1 MALRLVKRQIAP
13 LAPTAP
19 TRLQRGP
26 VPKSLPPRLDGR
38 QEPPDALRDR
48 LALVFG
54 NGRQEAEGQLVG
66 MGVVHRYELDA
77 GVHKGCHESEVSGEP
92 IKLGDDQP
100 GFVLATGIDSFGL
113 TWSTRFSR
121 FLYFNK
127 TAGMNVI
134 DVAVN
139 GNMLYH
145 QRMLANTTH
154 VMKDARSLIPDS
166 MPFYKFA

>member
-54 NGRQEAEGQLVG
+54 NGRPPA
-66 MGVVHRYELDA
+66 A
-77 GVHKGCHESEVSGEP
+77 K
-92 IKLGDDQP
+92 
-100 GFVLATGIDSFGL
+100 A
-113 TWSTRFSR
+113 
-121 FLYFNK
+121 
-127 TAGMNVI
+127 I
-134 DVAVN
+134 DVYSLHSDAAAAAS
-139 GNMLYH
+139 
-145 QRMLANTTH
+145 LAC
-154 VMKDARSLIPDS
+154 R
-166 MPFYKFA
+166 